1 MRPIHWIRAARKAFD
16 SFPEPVRI
24 QIASDLAI
32 AAAGANTTAVKPL
45 KGFTEGVF
53 EIIANDRSGTYRTVY
68 ALKVEDAVWVIH
80 AWQKKSTTG
89 VKTAPHD
96 IDLIRKRIARL
107 KEDLR

>member
-1 MRPIHWIRAARKAFD
+1 LFVRPVNWIRAARKAFD

-53 EIIANDRSGTYRTVY
+53 EIIANDRSGNLPDRLCSQDPGCSVGRPCL
-68 ALKVEDAVWVIH
+68 AKE
-80 AWQKKSTTG
+80 
-89 VKTAPHD
+89 
-96 IDLIRKRIARL
+96 IDNGRQDRPTRH
-107 KEDLR
+107 